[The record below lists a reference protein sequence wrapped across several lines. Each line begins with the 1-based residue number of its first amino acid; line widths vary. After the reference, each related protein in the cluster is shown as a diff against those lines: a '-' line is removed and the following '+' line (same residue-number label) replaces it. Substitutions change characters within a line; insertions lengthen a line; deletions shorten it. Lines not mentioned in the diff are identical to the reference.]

1 MSSDLSCYIKF
12 KQGGQVGKPMEKA
25 LARNPNLLRTLLGLS
40 ATLILVLG
48 YSVYSASLDS
58 EYYIHES
65 NLEENNLTLSM
76 IEQNTNSL
84 SWSTTSEGSISWVNF
99 TLTGAPK
106 DSTLTFTSGGKM
118 WWSHPMLGS
127 DDADNFNCIQGNTN
141 FQLENHCELAFTH
154 SITVDNNGNASL
166 RGLLSD
172 QLPLSGQG
180 TIRAT
185 NLTTA
190 TTEAEQIVDTANH
203 TVSWLIELSSSNAI
217 DNSTV
222 VIQQTVV
229 THELTTVYQFQL
241 NPFIES
247 VWSLTALLTCFV
259 MVLALPLGIYYASIK
274 REQRINLIRDEDS
287 ESE

>member
-1 MSSDLSCYIKF
+1 
-12 KQGGQVGKPMEKA
+12 MEKA

-40 ATLILVLG
+40 TTLILVLG

-58 EYYIHES
+58 EYYIHDAS
-65 NLEENNLTLSM
+65 LEQHELVLTPV
-76 IEQNTNSL
+76 EQDNNSL
-84 SWSTTSEGSISWVNF
+84 SWSATSEGSVSWVNF
-99 TLTGAPK
+99 TLTGVPQ
-106 DSTLTFTSGGKM
+106 DSILTITSGGEM

-127 DDADNFNCIQGNTN
+127 DYADNFNCIQGNTD

-154 SITVDNNGNASL
+154 SITVDSNGNASL

-172 QLPLSGQG
+172 QLPLSGKG

-185 NLTTA
+185 NLSTA
-190 TTEAEQIVDTANH
+190 TTEAEGIMDSANNTVPWLIKVSSNSSIDGD
-203 TVSWLIELSSSNAI
+203 TVSLR
-217 DNSTV
+217 
-222 VIQQTVV
+222 QTVV
-229 THELTTVYQFQL
+229 SHQLNDVYQFHL

-247 VWSLTALLTCFV
+247 VWSLTALLSCFV

-274 REQRINLIRDEDS
+274 REQRINLTRGDDT

>member
-1 MSSDLSCYIKF
+1 
-12 KQGGQVGKPMEKA
+12 MEKA

-40 ATLILVLG
+40 TTLIIVLG

-65 NLEENNLTLSM
+65 SLEQNNLTLTM

-99 TLTGAPK
+99 TLTGAPQ
-106 DSTLTFTSGGKM
+106 DSTLTITSGGEM

-127 DDADNFNCIQGNTN
+127 DDADNFNCIQGNTD
-141 FQLENHCELAFTH
+141 FQLENHCEFAFTH
-154 SITVDNNGNASL
+154 SITIDDNGNASL

-172 QLPLSGQG
+172 QLPLSGKG

-185 NLTTA
+185 NLSTA

-203 TVSWLIELSSSNAI
+203 TVSWLIELSSTNAI
-217 DNSTV
+217 DNSTAQ
-222 VIQQTVV
+222 IQQTVV

-274 REQRINLIRDEDS
+274 REQRINLIRDDDS

>member
-1 MSSDLSCYIKF
+1 MSPDLSYYIKF

-40 ATLILVLG
+40 STLILVLG

-65 NLEENNLTLSM
+65 SLEQNNLTLTK

-84 SWSTTSEGSISWVNF
+84 SWSTTSEGPISWVNF
-99 TLTGAPK
+99 TLTGAPR
-106 DSTLTFTSGGKM
+106 DSTLTITSGGEM

-127 DDADNFNCIQGNTN
+127 DYADNFNCIQGNTD
-141 FQLENHCELAFTH
+141 FQLENHCEFAFTH

-190 TTEAEQIVDTANH
+190 TTEAEDIVDTANN
-203 TVSWLIELSSSNAI
+203 TVSWLIELSSTNAI

-222 VIQQTVV
+222 ALQQTVV

-274 REQRINLIRDEDS
+274 REQRIDLIRDDDT

>member
-1 MSSDLSCYIKF
+1 MSPDLSCYIKF

-40 ATLILVLG
+40 STLILVLG

-65 NLEENNLTLSM
+65 SLEQNNLTLTM

-99 TLTGAPK
+99 TLTGAPQ
-106 DSTLTFTSGGKM
+106 DSTLTITSGGEM

-127 DDADNFNCIQGNTN
+127 DYADNFNCIQGNTD
-141 FQLENHCELAFTH
+141 FQLENHCEFAFTH
-154 SITVDNNGNASL
+154 SITIDDNGNASL

-185 NLTTA
+185 NLSTA

-203 TVSWLIELSSSNAI
+203 TVSWLIELSSNNAI
-217 DNSTV
+217 DNSTAQ
-222 VIQQTVV
+222 IQQTVV
-229 THELTTVYQFQL
+229 THELTTVYQFKL

-274 REQRINLIRDEDS
+274 REQRINLIRDDDS

>member
-1 MSSDLSCYIKF
+1 
-12 KQGGQVGKPMEKA
+12 MEKA

-40 ATLILVLG
+40 TTLILVLG

-65 NLEENNLTLSM
+65 SLEQSALTLTP
-76 IEQNTNSL
+76 IEQDNNSL
-84 SWSTTSEGSISWVNF
+84 SWSATSEGPISWVNF
-99 TLTGAPK
+99 TLTGAPQ
-106 DSTLTFTSGGKM
+106 DSILTITSGGEM

-127 DDADNFNCIQGNTN
+127 DDADNFNCLQGNTD
-141 FQLENHCELAFTH
+141 FQLENHCELSFTH
-154 SITVDNNGNASL
+154 SITVDSNGNASL

-172 QLPLSGQG
+172 QLPLSGKG

-185 NLTTA
+185 NLSTA
-190 TTEAEQIVDTANH
+190 TIEAEGIIDSANN
-203 TVSWLIELSSSNAI
+203 TVSWLIEISSSSSI
-217 DNSTV
+217 DDDTV
-222 VIQQTVV
+222 DLQQTVV
-229 THELTTVYQFQL
+229 THQLNDVYQFHL

-247 VWSLTALLTCFV
+247 VWSLTALLSCFV

-274 REQRINLIRDEDS
+274 REQRINLTRGDDS

>member
-1 MSSDLSCYIKF
+1 
-12 KQGGQVGKPMEKA
+12 MEKA

-65 NLEENNLTLSM
+65 SLEQNSLTLTP
-76 IEQNTNSL
+76 IEQDNNSL
-84 SWSTTSEGSISWVNF
+84 SWTATSEGSISWVNF
-99 TLTGAPK
+99 TLTGAPQ
-106 DSTLTFTSGGKM
+106 DSTLTITSGGEM

-127 DDADNFNCIQGNTN
+127 DYADNFNCLQGNTN
-141 FQLENHCELAFTH
+141 FELENHCELAFTH
-154 SITVDNNGNASL
+154 SITVDENGSVSL

-172 QLPLSGQG
+172 QLSLSGMG
-180 TIRAT
+180 TIRAPD
-185 NLTTA
+185 LSTA
-190 TTEAEQIVDTANH
+190 TTEAEQIIDTANN
-203 TVSWLIELSSSNAI
+203 TVSWLIELSSSSAI
-217 DNSTV
+217 DNTTV
-222 VIQQTVV
+222 SMQQTVV
-229 THELTTVYQFQL
+229 SHQLNDVYQFHL
-241 NPFIES
+241 NPFVES

-274 REQRINLIRDEDS
+274 REQRINLTRGDDT

>member
-1 MSSDLSCYIKF
+1 
-12 KQGGQVGKPMEKA
+12 MEKA

-40 ATLILVLG
+40 MTLILVLG

-65 NLEENNLTLSM
+65 NLEQHTLDLTQIS
-76 IEQNTNSL
+76 QDNDSL

-99 TLTGAPK
+99 TLTGAPQ
-106 DSTLTFTSGGKM
+106 DSILTITSGGKM

-127 DDADNFNCIQGNTN
+127 DFADNFNCIQGNID
-141 FQLENHCELAFTH
+141 FELENHCELAFTH
-154 SITVDNNGNASL
+154 SITVDNNGSANL

-172 QLPLSGQG
+172 QLPLSGMG

-190 TTEAEQIVDTANH
+190 TSEAEQIIDTANN
-203 TVSWLIELSSSNAI
+203 TVPWLIVITSNSAI

-222 VIQQTVV
+222 TLQQTVV
-229 THELTTVYQFQL
+229 THQLNDVYQFHL

-247 VWSLTALLTCFV
+247 VWSLTALLSCFV

-274 REQRINLIRDEDS
+274 REQRINLTRGDDS